1 MVKAI
6 IDIDE
11 KTNRLLNVLKAEYGL
26 KDKSEA
32 INTMAHEFKRF
43 VRTEPEVRPEYIKKL
58 KRIQKQKTIRI
69 GTINDFRKRY
79 GLE

>member
-6 IDIDE
+6 IDIDKE
-11 KTNRLLNVLKAEYGL
+11 TNRILNVLKAEYGL

-32 INTMAHEFKRF
+32 INTIAHEFKKF
-43 VRTEPEVRPEYIKKL
+43 VKIEPEIRPEYIKKL
-58 KRIQKQKTIRI
+58 KKIQKQKHIKI
-69 GTINDFRKRY
+69 GTMEDFRKRY